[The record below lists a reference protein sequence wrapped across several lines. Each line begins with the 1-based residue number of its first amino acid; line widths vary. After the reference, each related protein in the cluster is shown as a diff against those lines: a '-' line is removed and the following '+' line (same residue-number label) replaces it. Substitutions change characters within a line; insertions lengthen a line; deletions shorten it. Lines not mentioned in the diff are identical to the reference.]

1 MASRPV
7 FIALPDRRCFT
18 AESVEFPYYGGF
30 ALSQKQKCSGSLHT
44 ACIGLH
50 PDLRVLE
57 ISSASPLPLGVSL
70 SAFNLMIETKKAAFS
85 VETAYQASK
94 VFENGG
100 PYGDI
105 LALSS
110 RDAKRDPRLNT
121 SGALVG
127 FSYFQRSFPLVPRS
141 FFYNW
146 LYINAL
152 MTHPELAEAVLDFDA
167 FTDISVNPA
176 RSVSCQA
183 QAAAVFVSLSRR
195 GLATGE
201 LKDPEAFLTAV
212 YGGGNGSRPEKTEP
226 WQQTSMFQP

>member
-7 FIALPDRRCFT
+7 FIALPDERCFY
-18 AESVEFPYYGGF
+18 AEEVEFPYYGGF
-30 ALSQKQKCSGSLHT
+30 ALSQKQKCISSLHS
-44 ACIGLH
+44 AFSRRH
-50 PDLRVLE
+50 PDFKVLE
-57 ISSASPLPLGVSL
+57 ISSASPELLGVSL

-94 VFENGG
+94 VFEKGG

-105 LALSS
+105 LFLSS
-110 RDAKRDPRLNT
+110 RDAKRDPRLSS

-127 FSYFQRSFPLVPRS
+127 FSYFSRSFPLVPRS

-152 MTHPELAEAVLDFDA
+152 MTHPELADAVLAYDA
-167 FTDISVNPA
+167 FTDISFNPA

-195 GLATGE
+195 GLATNA
-201 LKDPEAFLTAV
+201 LKDPEAFLASV
-212 YGGGNGSRPEKTEP
+212 YGGGTGTVPEKAEP
-226 WQQTSMFQP
+226 WRQTSMFQP